1 MGETKDWF
9 EDVAFWEITRP
20 FMFAPERWDVAASS
34 IEKLRSLL
42 NIDPPAAVLDLCCG
56 PGRFALPLAQH
67 GFRVTAV
74 DRTVPLLD
82 ELRTHASGASLAID
96 IVQSDMRAFCRPNTF
111 DAAINMFTSFGY
123 FDDPDDDLTVLRNLH
138 ASLKPGGRLLI
149 DTIHREWLLR
159 EFQARDWM
167 ESGGLL
173 VLDERELI
181 DSFTRIHNRWII
193 IRGSERYEWEFNLRL
208 YGAADLGDLLREA
221 GFSEVHAFGTLDG
234 APCDLK
240 ASRLVIVATK

>member
-1 MGETKDWF
+1 MHETQDWF
-9 EDVAFWEITRP
+9 EDLEFWEVTRP
-20 FMFAPERWDVAASS
+20 FMFTPDRWEAAAN
-34 IEKLRSLL
+34 
-42 NIDPPAAVLDLCCG
+42 NIDKIRTLLKIGPPAAVLDLCCG

-82 ELRTHASGASLAID
+82 ELRTRATDAALDVD
-96 IVQSDMRAFCRPNTF
+96 IVESDMRTFRRPGSF

-123 FDDPDDDLTVLRNLH
+123 FEDPEDDRLVLQNLY
-138 ASLKPGGRLLI
+138 ASLRPGGRLLI
-149 DTIHREWLLR
+149 DTIHREWLIK
-159 EFQARDWM
+159 EFQARDWI
-167 ESGGLL
+167 ECGGLV

-181 DSFTRIHNRWII
+181 DSFTRIHNRWIV

-208 YGAADLGDLLREA
+208 YGAADLGNLLREV
-221 GFSEVHAFGTLDG
+221 GFSEVNAYGSLDG

-240 ASRLVIVATK
+240 ASRLVVVATK